1 MKQIRTKN
9 KVGVFAL
16 SMLLAASL
24 CSPTAVFAEEPAN
37 EEMSQTNVHEGET
50 ALNESGEEDAE
61 SGEPAQESGTIA
73 NAPLK
78 SPEQQQSKI
87 EEPAADSGT
96 TVPNNV
102 NTVVPDDDKKGTDI
116 EYSAEASVW
125 GMHIPLK
132 DSQTT
137 ITADDV
143 KSGKTLEEVSE
154 DFKDTE
160 FGKLDSKDLV
170 MNGDLSIKK
179 QGSEEDYDSTD
190 KAAHEAEKGSAYSLQ
205 ADLDVSAV
213 HNAVNASA
221 DLLEHTNFVDA
232 PGAIYVN
239 NLETGLRATIS
250 LGDDLDGSFYVPE
263 TLEEAQKYY
272 RLTSADGNPMIY
284 RINYANS
291 VFAPDK
297 AVILMDLDLTQMTP
311 LDNTYTNDGSKL
323 YGTNEDGTKN
333 RIENFNHTAD
343 EYGDT
348 YYTSNFGNFQKLI
361 TSSAKKIRLIIDGLV
376 LKSADGNKTSTE
388 TDEEITT
395 TAQGTINGTLVGYVK
410 ADLGHNRLVGKT
422 AYTWGAMQSVDGRDV
437 NADPNSDDVSLT
449 VQFTEKEKKEAPV
462 TPVTPDITKEQT
474 DSNVTAVPVKA
485 SVNKNITTAAKAEVS
500 PKTGDSGNLN
510 LWFGLMFASVGIGA
524 AGITFRKKQER
535 NR

>member
-102 NTVVPDDDKKGTDI
+102 NKVVPDDDKKGTDI
-116 EYSAEASVW
+116 EYSAEASVL

-132 DSQTT
+132 DSQAR

-221 DLLEHTNFVDA
+221 DLLKHFVDA

-311 LDNTYTNDGSKL
+311 LDNTYTNYGSKL

-343 EYGDT
+343 E
-348 YYTSNFGNFQKLI
+348 
-361 TSSAKKIRLIIDGLV
+361 
-376 LKSADGNKTSTE
+376 
-388 TDEEITT
+388 
-395 TAQGTINGTLVGYVK
+395 
-410 ADLGHNRLVGKT
+410 
-422 AYTWGAMQSVDGRDV
+422 
-437 NADPNSDDVSLT
+437 
-449 VQFTEKEKKEAPV
+449 
-462 TPVTPDITKEQT
+462 
-474 DSNVTAVPVKA
+474 
-485 SVNKNITTAAKAEVS
+485 
-500 PKTGDSGNLN
+500 
-510 LWFGLMFASVGIGA
+510 
-524 AGITFRKKQER
+524 
-535 NR
+535 